1 VSLDLTI
8 LSIEDGNERWQTSRR
23 RRIIQDLSV
32 RERITPGA
40 ESGTSTIYL
49 QLGSWLVDQLDAQ
62 TVAAI
67 AWHVLRGLTGIAKR
81 LAIYLA
87 AHSGD
92 FCPITRHTERFAVA
106 LTDELYEEFGITASR
121 ERDRRSSV
129 ARAAERIAHQD
140 PRYSKLVVERA
151 GDGYYVLRAE
161 RPCGGDVLMLPGTLP
176 PDRSAPPVVSV
187 D

>member
-1 VSLDLTI
+1 MSLDLTI

-106 LTDELYEEFGITASR
+106 LTDELYEEFGSPPPASGTGAAPLR
-121 ERDRRSSV
+121 VPPSALPIRIPAIRSSSSSAPATATTCCARNV
-129 ARAAERIAHQD
+129 RAAET
-140 PRYSKLVVERA
+140 
-151 GDGYYVLRAE
+151 
-161 RPCGGDVLMLPGTLP
+161 C
-176 PDRSAPPVVSV
+176 
-187 D
+187 